1 MTYVRAEYNS
11 VILGDSPKI
20 DVSSDGTVKYN
31 FTTSFEYNL
40 DGPNSL
46 DDIAHKPLF
55 CKQLSL

>member
-1 MTYVRAEYNS
+1 MTYVRAEYNG
-11 VILGDSPKI
+11 VILGDSLKI

-31 FTTSFEYNL
+31 FTTSFEYNS

-55 CKQLSL
+55 CK